1 MKDYLV
7 RAITTKGNIRAFACV
22 TSRLV
27 QDICQQ
33 HDTCPTATVALG
45 RALTGGALMG
55 ALLQDEQR
63 VALKFEGNGPLQK
76 ILVEADSV
84 GHVRGYVGVPRIDL
98 PLKQGEFDVVGAVG
112 RAGFLTVTKDLRLKE
127 PYKGV
132 VQLYSSEIA
141 EDLAYYFA
149 ESEQIPSA
157 VGTGVFLEASG
168 RVAAAGGFLLQ
179 SLPPADEAQ
188 IEDLVRHIKRM
199 PSITELLCQG
209 TTAEGLLEQLFQNI
223 PLEIL
228 GAQALAFKCSCSKA
242 RMKKALV
249 ALGVDELIEMSRTPE
264 PTEVLCE
271 FCRARY
277 PFLPEEIK
285 RLVEKIH

>member
-1 MKDYLV
+1 MDDYLV
-7 RAITTKGNIRAFACV
+7 RAMTTTGNIRAFACV

-27 QDICQQ
+27 QEICQQ

-55 ALLQDEQR
+55 ALLQDDQR
-63 VALKFEGNGPLQK
+63 VALKFEGNGPLK
-76 ILVEADSV
+76 KMLVEADSV
-84 GHVRGYVGVPRIDL
+84 GHVRGYVGVPQIDL
-98 PLKQGEFDVVGAVG
+98 PLRQGAFDVVEAVG

-157 VGTGVFLEASG
+157 VGTGVFVDASG
-168 RVAAAGGFLLQ
+168 RVTAAGGFLIQ
-179 SLPPADEAQ
+179 SLPPADEGQ
-188 IEDLVRHIKRM
+188 IEDLARHIEQM
-199 PSITELLCQG
+199 PPITELLRGG
-209 TTAEGLLEQLFQNI
+209 TPAEGLLEQIFQTI

-228 GAQALAFKCSCSKA
+228 GTQPLAFKCTCSKA
-242 RMKKALV
+242 RMEKALV
-249 ALGVDELIEMSRTPE
+249 ALGVEELAEMSREPE
-264 PTEVLCE
+264 ATEVTCE

-277 PFLPEEIK
+277 SFRP
-285 RLVEKIH
+285 EKIKHLLEKIQ

>member
-7 RAITTKGNIRAFACV
+7 RAMTTTGNIRAFACV
-22 TSRLV
+22 TSTLV
-27 QDICQQ
+27 QEVCRR

-55 ALLQDEQR
+55 ALLQDDQR
-63 VALKFEGNGPLQK
+63 VALKFEGNGPLRK
-76 ILVEADSV
+76 ILVESDSA
-84 GHVRGYVGVPRIDL
+84 GHVRGYVGIPQIDL
-98 PLKQGEFDVVGAVG
+98 PLKQGAFDVVGAIG

-141 EDLAYYFA
+141 EDLAYYLA

-157 VGTGVFLEASG
+157 VGVGVFVEATG
-168 RVAAAGGFLLQ
+168 RVRAAGGFLVQ
-179 SLPPADEAQ
+179 SLPPSDEGQ
-188 IEDLVRHIKRM
+188 IEDLARHIEQM
-199 PSITELLCQG
+199 PSITELLLEG
-209 TTAEGLLEQLFQNI
+209 TTAEGLLERLFLNI
-223 PLEIL
+223 PLNML
-228 GAQALAFKCSCSKA
+228 GTQPLAFKCGCSKQ

-249 ALGVDELIEMSRTPE
+249 AFGVDDLEEMSRE
-264 PTEVLCE
+264 AEATEVLCE

-277 PFLPEEIK
+277 LFRPEEIK
-285 RLVEKIH
+285 RLVETIQ

>member
-1 MKDYLV
+1 LKDYLV
-7 RAITTKGNIRAFACV
+7 RAMTTTGNIRAFACV
-22 TSRLV
+22 TSHLV
-27 QDICQQ
+27 QEICEQ

-76 ILVEADSV
+76 ILVEADGA
-84 GHVRGYVGVPRIDL
+84 GHIRGYVGVPKIDL
-98 PLKQGEFDVVGAVG
+98 PLKQGAFDVVSAIG

-157 VGTGVFLEASG
+157 VGAGVFVEASG
-168 RVAAAGGFLLQ
+168 KVAAAGGFLLQ
-179 SLPPADEAQ
+179 SLPPADEEQ
-188 IEDLVRHIKRM
+188 VEDLARHVERM
-199 PSITELLCQG
+199 PPITELLRQG
-209 TTAEGLLEQLFQNI
+209 TTAEGLLKQIFGNI
-223 PLEIL
+223 SLDIL
-228 GAQALAFKCSCSKA
+228 STQPLAFKCNCSKA

-249 ALGVDELIEMSRTPE
+249 ALGVDDLLEMSRE
-264 PTEVLCE
+264 LEATEVLCE

-277 PFLPEEIK
+277 SFRPEEIK
-285 RLVEKIH
+285 RLVEKIQ

>member
-7 RAITTKGNIRAFACV
+7 RAITQTGNIRAFACV
-22 TSRLV
+22 TSTLV
-27 QDICQQ
+27 QEICQQ
-33 HDTCPTATVALG
+33 HNTCPTATVALG

-76 ILVEADSV
+76 ILVEADSA
-84 GHVRGYVGVPRIDL
+84 GHVRGYVGVPQVDL
-98 PLKQGEFDVVGAVG
+98 PPKQNTFDVVGAVG

-127 PYKGV
+127 PYKGM

-157 VGTGVFLEASG
+157 VGAGVSLEASG
-168 RVAAAGGFLLQ
+168 KVGVAGGFLIQ
-179 SLPPADEAQ
+179 SLPPSEPKQ
-188 IEDLVRHIKRM
+188 IEDLARHIEQL
-199 PSITELLCQG
+199 PPITELLRQG
-209 TTAEGLLEQLFQNI
+209 TTAEGLLERLFQDI
-223 PLEIL
+223 PLKMLETQPL
-228 GAQALAFKCSCSKA
+228 TFKCSCSKA
-242 RMKKALV
+242 RMQKALV
-249 ALGVDELIEMSRTPE
+249 ALGIDDLEEMSRDAE

-277 PFLPEEIK
+277 SFRPDEIA